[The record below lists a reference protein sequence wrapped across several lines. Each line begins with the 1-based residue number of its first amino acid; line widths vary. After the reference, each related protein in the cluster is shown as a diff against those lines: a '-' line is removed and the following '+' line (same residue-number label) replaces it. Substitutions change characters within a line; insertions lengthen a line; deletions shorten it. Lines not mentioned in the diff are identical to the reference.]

1 MVRKNYGK
9 IIKPSI
15 LKMEYLMDFGYG
27 KVLEL
32 RTKNWYGGDFLFQSE
47 KQDYELKR
55 IGIFNGKNLIR
66 TKEGKELGYL
76 KWGWGGMKITYT
88 ELSGREFTLKRK
100 SMWSW
105 ERYWVDEQ
113 GNEVCR
119 IIKSFNWFKTIT
131 EVEYDV
137 NADPEFPVFMLWLG
151 FIIMLKENQK
161 AAQ

>member
-9 IIKPSI
+9 IVRPT
-15 LKMEYLMDFGYG
+15 LFKMEFQMDFGYG

-32 RTKNWYGGDFLFQSE
+32 KAKNWYSGDFLFQSE

-55 IGIFNGKNLIR
+55 IGVFNGKNLIK

-76 KWGWGGMKITYT
+76 KWGWGGMKTTYT
-88 ELSGREFTLKRK
+88 ELSGRVYTFKRK

-105 ERYWVDEQ
+105 ER
-113 GNEVCR
+113 
-119 IIKSFNWFKTIT
+119 FKTST

>member
-9 IIKPSI
+9 IVRPT
-15 LKMEYLMDFGYG
+15 LFKMEFQMDFGYG

-32 RTKNWYGGDFLFQSE
+32 KAKNWYSGDFLFQSE

-55 IGIFNGKNLIR
+55 IGVFNGKNLIK

-76 KWGWGGMKITYT
+76 KWGWGGMKTTYT
-88 ELSGREFTLKRK
+88 ELSGRVYTFKRK
-100 SMWSW
+100 SM
-105 ERYWVDEQ
+105 
-113 GNEVCR
+113 CR
-119 IIKSFNWFKTIT
+119 IVKNIKWFKTST